1 MEKKGAMNQA
11 RWRTGVGRV
20 GFFEKFLRITENL
33 LKLLRMLTI
42 TRLSSLDKTGNL
54 LEH

>member
-20 GFFEKFLRITENL
+20 GFLEKFLRITENL
-33 LKLLRMLTI
+33 LKLLRMLT
-42 TRLSSLDKTGNL
+42 RLSTLDKTGNL